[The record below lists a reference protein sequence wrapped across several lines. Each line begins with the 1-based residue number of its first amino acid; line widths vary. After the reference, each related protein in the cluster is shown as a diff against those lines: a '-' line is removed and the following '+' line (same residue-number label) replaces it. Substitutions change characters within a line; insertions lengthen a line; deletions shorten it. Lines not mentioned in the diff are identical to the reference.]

1 MVLLKR
7 SHCSM
12 QTPLVCPTTHFRLAV
27 PQYSLR
33 PHDHSGVLPPFNR
46 TRRPCGSTPFQPR
59 AGHDNRLF
67 PFFPIPLRSS
77 SGFRAPPPRPATTED
92 VLSAWSSHVVAG
104 FVLLSCPAR
113 SSLSHVAR
121 FSLPFSFFISFSLS
135 SSFILVRHAR
145 CVVSPG
151 APASSFG
158 HGARHTV
165 RVRPFAFFFSAIR
178 RRPIV
183 VGSLFFSVR
192 WAGWIYSFGRS
203 NLWFRR
209 GVNFQSVEP
218 FALGKRKKFTETK
231 GGVDIQPRGGQHS
244 ATTGC
249 CPPDQFW
256 MNPVPP
262 RDRSMLRG
270 PKHNWVLG
278 EGFPNPE
285 ALPLG

>member
-165 RVRPFAFFFSAIR
+165 RVRPFAFFFLPSDVGRSWWDPSSLPFDGLAGSIPSADR
-178 RRPIV
+178 TY
-183 VGSLFFSVR
+183 GSEGGS
-192 WAGWIYSFGRS
+192 ISSRS
-203 NLWFRR
+203 NLSLL
-209 GVNFQSVEP
+209 V
-218 FALGKRKKFTETK
+218 K
-231 GGVDIQPRGGQHS
+231 GRSLPKQRGGQ
-244 ATTGC
+244 
-249 CPPDQFW
+249 
-256 MNPVPP
+256 
-262 RDRSMLRG
+262 
-270 PKHNWVLG
+270 
-278 EGFPNPE
+278 
-285 ALPLG
+285 

>member
-165 RVRPFAFFFSAIR
+165 RVRPFAFFFCHPTSADRGGI
-178 RRPIV
+178 PL
-183 VGSLFFSVR
+183 LFRSM
-192 WAGWIYSFGRS
+192 GWLDLFLRQI
-203 NLWFRR
+203 
-209 GVNFQSVEP
+209 EP
-218 FALGKRKKFTETK
+218 MVQK
-231 GGVDIQPRGGQHS
+231 GG
-244 ATTGC
+244 
-249 CPPDQFW
+249 QF
-256 MNPVPP
+256 PVG
-262 RDRSMLRG
+262 RTFRS
-270 PKHNWVLG
+270 W
-278 EGFPNPE
+278 
-285 ALPLG
+285 